1 MDSIIVEMDNVVKTT
16 SDFVAKLLNESLS
29 PKYSYHNLAHTQ
41 EVFDGVTELG
51 INSNLPDNDLEIV
64 QVAALFHDTGFT
76 KGYIDHENKSIEIMK
91 KFLYSFNYPEDKIFR
106 VSEIII
112 MTDMENNPV
121 NLSQKII
128 RDADILHIGK
138 EDFYSKSLSLKS
150 EWESVNH
157 KKYSDSEW
165 IQSSLDF
172 INRTFFYTDYAKL
185 KYEPRRQSN
194 IHVLEKMIKAH

>member
-1 MDSIIVEMDNVVKTT
+1 MDNVIKTT
-16 SDFVAKLLNESLS
+16 SEFVTKLLNENLPS
-29 PKYSYHNLAHTQ
+29 KYSYHNLAHTQ
-41 EVFDGVTELG
+41 EVFDGVIELG
-51 INSNLPDNDLEIV
+51 TNSNLSEDDLELV

-91 KFLYSFNYPEDKIFR
+91 EFLFSFNYPEDKIFR

-112 MTDMENNPV
+112 MTDMENNPI
-121 NLSQKII
+121 NLSDKII

-150 EWESVNH
+150 EWENVNY

-165 IQSSLDF
+165 ADRKS
-172 INRTFFYTDYAKL
+172 
-185 KYEPRRQSN
+185 
-194 IHVLEKMIKAH
+194 VV

>member
-1 MDSIIVEMDNVVKTT
+1 MDSIITEMDNVVKTT
-16 SDFVAKLLNESLS
+16 SEFVTKLLNENLS
-29 PKYSYHNLAHTQ
+29 SKFSYHNLTHTL
-41 EVFDGVTELG
+41 EVFEGVTELG
-51 INSNLPDNDLEIV
+51 INSNLSDDDLEIV
-64 QVAALFHDTGFT
+64 QIAALFHDTGFT

-91 KFLYSFNYPEDKIFR
+91 EFLYSFSYPEVKIFR
-106 VSEIII
+106 VSGIII

-121 NLSQKII
+121 ILTDKII

-150 EWESVNH
+150 EWESVDH
-157 KKYSDSEW
+157 KKFSDSEW

-185 KYEPRRQSN
+185 KYEPGRQKN
-194 IHVLEKMIKAH
+194 INLLKEMAKEY

>member
-1 MDSIIVEMDNVVKTT
+1 MDNIITEMDNVIKTT
-16 SDFVAKLLNESLS
+16 SEFVTKLLNENLS
-29 PKYSYHNLAHTQ
+29 SKYSYHNLAHTR
-41 EVFDGVTELG
+41 EVFNGVTELG
-51 INSNLPDNDLEIV
+51 TNSNLPEDDLEIV

-76 KGYIDHENKSIEIMK
+76 MGYIDHENKSIQIMK
-91 KFLYSFNYPEDKIFR
+91 EFLYSFSYPEGKIFR
-106 VSEIII
+106 VSEIIT

-121 NLSQKII
+121 NLSEKII

-138 EDFYSKSLSLKS
+138 DDFYSKSLSLKS
-150 EWESVNH
+150 EWESVDH

-185 KYEPRRQSN
+185 KYEPGRQKN
-194 IHVLEKMIKAH
+194 IQLLEKMAKAQ